1 MGCQARVKNKIIPYN
16 PKLKEYAKQL
26 RKNSTLAEVLLW
38 KSIKNRTLGVQF
50 HRQVPMLNYIVDFY
64 CHELML
70 AIEID
75 GNSHDY
81 RYFEDSKRQNKLEE
95 CGVEFIRFSDS
106 DVKNNMF
113 SISLSL
119 EEKVRS
125 LRTPLKPPQG
135 DNQNEELHSKS
146 IKEILIQTHD
156 RIKPFI
162 HKTPVLSSSLIN
174 EMVGADI
181 VFKCENFQKMG
192 AFKMRGAANAILS
205 LSEEERQRGVVTH
218 SSGNFAQAVSL
229 AAQKLDVKAYI
240 VMPENAPQ
248 VKKNG
253 VKTYEGEIIECES
266 TPQARE
272 STANKIKEEKGA
284 SFLHPSNQDEVIY
297 GNSTA
302 AIELLEEYPELDVIL
317 TPVGGGGLIAGTA
330 LAANYFSNN
339 CKIIG
344 GEPMEA
350 DDAYRSLIS
359 GKIET
364 NESFH
369 TVADGLRTHL
379 GDRNFPIIKK
389 YVDKIIRVEEDEII
403 NAMQLIW
410 ERMKIIIEPS
420 CAVPFAAVLKN
431 KEEFK
436 NKNVGI
442 ILSGGNVDVT
452 NLPFG

>member
-1 MGCQARVKNKIIPYN
+1 VKNKIIPYN
-16 PKLKEYAKQL
+16 PKLKEYARQL
-26 RKNSTLAEVLLW
+26 LKNSTLAEVLMW
-38 KSIKNRTLGVQF
+38 KAIKNRALDVQF
-50 HRQVPMLNYIVDFY
+50 HRQVPMLDYIVDFY

-81 RYFEDSKRQNKLEE
+81 RYFEDLNRQNKLENV
-95 CGVEFIRFSDS
+95 GVRFIRFADD

-113 SISLSL
+113 SVSMSL
-119 EEKVRS
+119 EERVNS
-125 LRTPLKPPQG
+125 LKTPLKSPQG
-135 DNQNEELHSKS
+135 DNHTEKIHSKLM
-146 IKEILIQTHD
+146 KQTLIQTHI
-156 RIKPFI
+156 RIQPYI
-162 HKTPVLSSSLIN
+162 HKTPVLTSQLLN
-174 EMVGADI
+174 EKTGCNLF
-181 VFKCENFQKMG
+181 FKCENFQKMG

-205 LSEEERQRGVVTH
+205 LNDEERQRGVVTH

-229 AAQKLDVKAYI
+229 AAQKLGAKAYI
-240 VMPENAPQ
+240 VMPKNAPQ
-248 VKKNG
+248 VKKDG

-272 STANKIKEEKGA
+272 ATANRIKEEKGA
-284 SFLHPSNQDEVIY
+284 TFLHPSNQDEVIY

-302 AIELLEEYPELDVIL
+302 AMELLEECPELDVIL

-330 LAANYFSNN
+330 LAAHYFSEN
-339 CKIIG
+339 CKVIG

-364 NESFH
+364 NDSFH

-379 GDRNFPIIKK
+379 GDRNFPIIQK
-389 YVDKIIRVEEDEII
+389 YVEKIIRVEEDEII
-403 NAMQLIW
+403 NAMRLIW

-420 CAVPFAAVLKN
+420 CAVPFAVVLKN